1 MPRTNDRAAASFTPE
16 PLRRAD
22 PAHRPLAAEPSML
35 LSARSGVTKKASAI
49 VGCAAGPSPRIL
61 QTPPRER
68 LCEVDDWSDAE
79 DADFAAGEMLLR
91 LHAAELIDRLQR
103 WACDLDVRQS
113 QLNLQSAS
121 QDHRERQFRL
131 WMQAREAEL
140 QERLEGAE
148 QREKALRDSARR
160 LALAELGNRP

>member
-1 MPRTNDRAAASFTPE
+1 MPRTDDRAAASFTPE

-22 PAHRPLAAEPSML
+22 PAHPPLAAEPSML
-35 LSARSGVTKKASAI
+35 SPARSGVTKKAAAM

-68 LCEVDDWSDAE
+68 LCEVDHWSDAE

-148 QREKALRDSARR
+148 QRDQDLRDSARR